1 MKLKTVAVSLLSAMV
16 LSSCGH
22 SLEPT
27 FPTNTTE
34 AKTIEDYYNQKITW
48 ESCNDFFECTTVLVP
63 MDYADPAGETV
74 SIAVSRHLADK
85 PAKRL
90 GAIFMNP
97 GGPGGSGI
105 DYLESYE
112 WQFTDRII
120 NQFDLIGFD
129 PRGVNKSS
137 AVECFTDAE
146 LDAYAA
152 SDATPD
158 TAAEIAE
165 FQKIGEELDA
175 TCLER
180 TGDLLAHVSTVEAA
194 KDMDILRAVLG
205 ETKLNYLG
213 KSYGTQLGAVY
224 ATLFPENVGAFVLD
238 GAVDFTLSSKDLAL
252 GQAVGFDLSIN
263 RFAEY
268 CVTAA
273 VVCDLGA
280 TPQQVIT
287 RMLAFLDELDAAP
300 LATSDP
306 DRPLTEAH
314 AWTAILG
321 AMYAADGGWDWLI
334 EGLSAG
340 FKGKG
345 NELLNIADWFW
356 GRELDGYADNSTDAN
371 IAINCADY
379 GFGGTTPEDVMAEFE
394 AAAPITG
401 KVLAWTEG
409 GCETWPV
416 ASVGLPSEI
425 SLTNAPPILVIGT
438 TYDPAT
444 PDVWARSLAE
454 KLGVGVYLNFNGDG
468 HTGYRSGS
476 TDLDA
481 AVDAFFIDGTLPVP
495 GASFDPD
502 WPLLD

>member
-1 MKLKTVAVSLLSAMV
+1 MKIRTIAVGMISAMV
-16 LSSCGH
+16 LTACGH
-22 SLEPT
+22 SLETP

-34 AKTIEDYYNQKITW
+34 AKTLEDFYNQEVTW
-48 ESCNDFFECTTVLVP
+48 EPCNDFFECTTVLVP

-74 SIAVSRHLADK
+74 SIAVSRHEADK

-112 WQFTDRII
+112 WQFTNRLI

-129 PRGVNKSS
+129 PRGVNLSS
-137 AVECFTDAE
+137 AVDCFTDEE
-146 LDAYAA
+146 LDFYAA
-152 SDATPD
+152 SDGTPD

-165 FQKIGEELDA
+165 FRELGEAIDA

-180 TGDLLAHVSTVEAA
+180 TGELLGHVSTIEAA
-194 KDMDILRAVLG
+194 KDMDILRAVMG
-205 ETKLNYLG
+205 EDKLNYLG
-213 KSYGTQLGAVY
+213 KSYGTQLGGVY

-238 GAVDFTLSSKDLAL
+238 GAVDFTLPSTELAL
-252 GQAVGFDLSIN
+252 GQAIGFDLSIN

-268 CVTAA
+268 CVTSA
-273 VVCDLGA
+273 VVCDLGS
-280 TPQQVIT
+280 TSDQVIS
-287 RMLAFLDELDAAP
+287 RMMKFLDELDAKP
-300 LATSDP
+300 LETSDP

-340 FKGKG
+340 FRGKG

-379 GFGGTTPEDVMAEFE
+379 GFTGSTPEDVMAEFE

-401 KVLAWTEG
+401 RVLAWTEG

-416 ASVGLPSEI
+416 PSVGLPTDLL
-425 SLTNAPPILVIGT
+425 LTDAPPILVIGT

-454 KLGVGVYLNFNGDG
+454 KLGVGVYINYNGDG
-468 HTGYRSGS
+468 HTGYMAGS

-481 AVDAFFIDGTLPVP
+481 AVDDFFINGTVPVA
-495 GASFDPD
+495 GTSFDPD